1 MSKGSL
7 EVICGPMFCGK
18 SEELIRRIRR
28 AEIARQ
34 TFYIFKPTIDNRFSQ
49 NKIVSRAGVEKNAIP
64 IKCPTDALFWVKYQK
79 YDIAAF
85 DEAQFFD
92 KRLVF
97 VVKELIN
104 EGKRV
109 IVSGLDQDFREFGF
123 GPMPELLAMADNV
136 LKLTAICVKCHKEAT
151 TTQRLINGKP
161 AKYDEETILV
171 GNTESYEAR
180 CRDCHE
186 EG

>member
-1 MSKGSL
+1 MNKGSL

-28 AEIARQ
+28 AEIAKQ
-34 TFYIFKPTIDNRFSQ
+34 TYYIYKPVIDDRFSQ

-64 IKCPTDALFWVKYQK
+64 IKDATDALVWGE

-92 KRLVF
+92 KRLIY
-97 VVKELIN
+97 VVKELLN

-109 IVSGLDQDFREFGF
+109 IISGLDQDFREFGF

-161 AKYDEETILV
+161 AEYDEETILV